1 MLSPSTCSPDT
12 AILWGTLPQFVQ
24 DQDTLYGYP
33 FLSWLEGGG
42 SLLQAT
48 DSLSRDSDGFPGWS
62 CILDVN
68 RCPTAD
74 LPWLAQFVGIRF
86 TSLQQTDAS
95 QRAAIANEAQRVRGF
110 GRGTLAAL
118 QAAIA
123 PFVTSMSSVV
133 ITERS
138 TDAYNVQVT
147 IPNADLAGLL
157 YYYALDAAYAT
168 YAALDAAVA
177 TYSAITS
184 SSGSLLAAITSAL
197 PAGLVLTLT
206 LD

>member
-1 MLSPSTCSPDT
+1 MLSPTTCSPDT

-24 DQDTLYGYP
+24 DQDTVYGYP
-33 FLSWLEGGG
+33 FLAWLEGGG

-62 CILDVN
+62 CILDIN

-74 LPWLAQFVGIRF
+74 LAWLAQFVGVRF
-86 TSLQQTDAS
+86 TSLQQTDAD
-95 QRAAIANEAQRVRGF
+95 QRAAITGEQGF

-118 QAAIA
+118 QAVIA
-123 PFVTSMSSVV
+123 PFVTSMASVV

-138 TDAYNVQVT
+138 TDAYNVHIT
-147 IPNADLAGLL
+147 IPLADLAGLGW
-157 YYYALDAAYAT
+157 YYALDAAYANYT
-168 YAALDAAVA
+168 ALDAAFA
-177 TYSAITS
+177 SYNGTTS
-184 SSGSLLAAITSAL
+184 SSVALLTAIENAL

>member
-1 MLSPSTCSPDT
+1 MLSPTTCSPDT

-24 DQDTLYGYP
+24 DQDTQNNYP
-33 FLSWLEGGG
+33 FLTWLEGGG

-48 DSLSRDSDGFPGWS
+48 DSLSRDSDGYSGWS
-62 CILDVN
+62 CVLDVN

-74 LPWLAQFVGIRF
+74 LAWLAQFVGVRF
-86 TSLQQTDAS
+86 TSLQQTDAA
-95 QRAAIANEAQRVRGF
+95 QRAAITGEQGF

-138 TDAYNVQVT
+138 TDPYNVHIT
-147 IPNADLAGLL
+147 IPLADLVGLVW
-157 YYYALDAAYAT
+157 YYVLDATYANYTALDAAFSNYNAAT
-168 YAALDAAVA
+168 SGPAPIL
-177 TYSAITS
+177 TAITN
-184 SSGSLLAAITSAL
+184 AL
-197 PAGLVLTLT
+197 PAGLILTLT